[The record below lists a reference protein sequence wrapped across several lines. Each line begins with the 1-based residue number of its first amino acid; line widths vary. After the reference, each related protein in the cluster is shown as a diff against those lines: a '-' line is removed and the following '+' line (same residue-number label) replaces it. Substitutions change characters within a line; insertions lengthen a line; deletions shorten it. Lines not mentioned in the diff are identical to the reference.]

1 MAVKVV
7 EGGEKPIVVV
17 EEVVTRGPR
26 CGAAG
31 VARTP
36 TILKIAG
43 RRTVTTTSSHAAA
56 IKKSDSHVTDVKK

>member
-43 RRTVTTTSSHAAA
+43 RRTVTTTNGHAVA
-56 IKKSDSHVTDVKK
+56 IRKPDSRATDVEK

>member
-1 MAVKVV
+1 MVVKVV
-7 EGGEKPIVVV
+7 EGGEKPIVVA
-17 EEVVTRGPR
+17 EEAVTRGPR
-26 CGAAG
+26 CGAPG

-56 IKKSDSHVTDVKK
+56 IKKLDLHVTDVEK